1 MKRVAQF
8 YLCSTAI
15 ALILPACAPAVI
27 KPITGRIVNIQTGQE
42 GTVLFKRG
50 TLQPQLAD
58 PYAPN
63 NTTIHIGNLTY
74 TGRTK
79 VIDHGGGPLP
89 AGWGL
94 NVEFG
99 GSSNSKPNVTLGW
112 KSRISN
118 SNKST
123 GRIGNLIAK
132 TNGRLAITMACQL
145 TLDLNEHGIGE
156 CKSSSGALYSIQF

>member
-1 MKRVAQF
+1 MKRVAPF
-8 YLCSTAI
+8 YLVSTAI

-27 KPITGRIVNIQTGQE
+27 KPITGRIVNVQTGQE
-42 GTVLFKRG
+42 GIVLFKRG

-63 NTTIHIGNLTY
+63 NTTIRIGNLTY

-89 AGWGL
+89 VGWGL
-94 NVEFG
+94 SVEFE
-99 GSSNSKPNVTLGW
+99 GSNHSKPRATVGW
-112 KSRISN
+112 RGRT

-132 TNGRLAITMACQL
+132 TNGRLPITIACQL

-156 CKSSSGALYSIQF
+156 CKSSSGNLYSIQF